1 VGDLVGDHPV
11 FRDLPPEDAAL
22 VARCGANAGF
32 RAGTLVLQEG
42 QAADAF
48 YLIRVGRV
56 SLEAHSPVGAV
67 AVDAACLRTTC
78 DRDPRLGYELM
89 KRFAL
94 VMEARLHR
102 ARLKGLDLYAHDAVG

>member
-1 VGDLVGDHPV
+1 GGPLAVETLGPGEVVGLSWL
-11 FRDLPPEDAAL
+11 LPPYRWQWDA
-22 VARCGANAGF
+22 
-32 RAGTLVLQEG
+32 RAIE
-42 QAADAF
+42 
-48 YLIRVGRV
+48 
-56 SLEAHSPVGAV
+56 PVGAV
-67 AVDAACLRTTC
+67 AVDAACLRATC